1 MIDLIGKDRYVLS
14 VDTILNGTYNPP
26 KDKLSP
32 LQIAYFRNLQW
43 ENKQELKGVP
53 TMISVNQNKTGS
65 NIGKNASVYHLP
77 TAISVTI
84 YHYSLPMVN
93 TRMITKA

>member
-32 LQIAYFRNLQW
+32 LQIAYFQNLKW
-43 ENKQELKGVP
+43 K
-53 TMISVNQNKTGS
+53 TM
-65 NIGKNASVYHLP
+65 
-77 TAISVTI
+77 
-84 YHYSLPMVN
+84 
-93 TRMITKA
+93 